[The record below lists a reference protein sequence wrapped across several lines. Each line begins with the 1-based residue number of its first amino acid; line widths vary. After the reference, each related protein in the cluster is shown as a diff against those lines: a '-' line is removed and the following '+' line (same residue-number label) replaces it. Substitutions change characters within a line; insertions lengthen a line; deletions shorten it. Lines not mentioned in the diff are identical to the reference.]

1 MSRHVS
7 TAVPAFVPPVLSG
20 WANPRG
26 PVTDVAEA
34 AFLAGAAV
42 GALDQLVRAQP
53 AWAGAWRQRL
63 ALKCA
68 ASACRLLGRSED
80 EADLRD
86 AWYLRKASDDP
97 SPAGNVYRAFRQ
109 QAARPTALDADSLA
123 QAVEGLG
130 LRKDDRFANL
140 PVELDEL
147 VRTGRP
153 APFAAAEMAQRVV
166 EAAPDAEPLAWWVAD
181 MTLAAKLRWPRPVPL
196 LMAQAFGPAF
206 RAASGSRIRP
216 GEDGF
221 AGALCLGLAQ
231 GAAEA
236 CRTAGE
242 VARRAERLEAV
253 TPKLRAKGAGDAIKR
268 LLEDDAVP
276 GTLTTA
282 RLSRFAARRLFERLD
297 MFEAVREL
305 SGRSSFRLYGL

>member
-1 MSRHVS
+1 MSRPVS
-7 TAVPAFVPPVLSG
+7 IPAPAYVPPVLPG

-26 PVTDVAEA
+26 PMADVAEA
-34 AFLAGAAV
+34 AFLAGAAL

-53 AWAGAWRQRL
+53 GWAGAWRQRL

-68 ASACRLLGRSED
+68 ASACRLLGRNED

-86 AWYLRKASDDP
+86 AWHLRKASDDP
-97 SPAGNVYRAFRQ
+97 GPAGNIYRVFRQ
-109 QAARPTALDADSLA
+109 LAARPTALDAESLA

-130 LRKDDRFANL
+130 LRWDDRFAYL
-140 PVELDEL
+140 PNEFDEM
-147 VRTGRP
+147 VRAGRS
-153 APFAAAEMAQRVV
+153 APFVAAEMARRVV
-166 EAAPDAEPLAWWVAD
+166 EATPDAEPLAWWIAD
-181 MTLAAKLRWPRPVPL
+181 LTLAAKLRWPRPVPL
-196 LMAQAFGPAF
+196 FMAQAFGPAF
-206 RAASGSRIRP
+206 RPAGGSRIRP

-236 CRTAGE
+236 CRIAGE

-297 MFEAVREL
+297 TFEAVREL
-305 SGRSSFRLYGL
+305 SGRSAFRLYGL

>member
-7 TAVPAFVPPVLSG
+7 IPVPAFVPPVLPG

-34 AFLAGAAV
+34 AFVAGAAL
-42 GALDQLVRAQP
+42 GMLDQLVRAQP
-53 AWAGAWRQRL
+53 SWAGAWRQRL

-80 EADLRD
+80 EAALRD
-86 AWYLRKASDDP
+86 AWHLRKASDDP
-97 SPAGNVYRAFRQ
+97 GPAGNTYRVFRQ
-109 QAARPTALDADSLA
+109 LAARPTALDAEGLA
-123 QAVEGLG
+123 HVVEGLG
-130 LRKDDRFANL
+130 LRWNDRFAGL
-140 PVELDEL
+140 PDEFDEL
-147 VRTGRP
+147 VRSGRP
-153 APFAAAEMAQRVV
+153 APFAAAEMTRRVV
-166 EAAPDAEPLAWWVAD
+166 DVAPDAEPLAWWIAD
-181 MTLAAKLRWPRPVPL
+181 ATLAAKLRWPRPVPL
-196 LMAQAFGPAF
+196 LVAQAFGPAF
-206 RAASGSRIRP
+206 RADGGRRIRP
-216 GEDGF
+216 GDDGF

-236 CRTAGE
+236 CRIAGE

-253 TPKLRAKGAGDAIKR
+253 TPKLRAKGAGDAINR
-268 LLEDDAVP
+268 LLDDDAVP

-297 MFEAVREL
+297 TFEAVREL
-305 SGRSSFRLYGL
+305 SGRSAFRLYGL